1 MREILDL
8 KVLKTITDYAEYHKK
23 RKRLS
28 YHIDRMIFELK
39 VKNGEIYVLDT
50 FIVPV
55 DLNKRRS
62 GKKIAQGTFDAEFVF
77 DSLKGTAVGYI
88 VVLINLYNL
97 SLVDVKIF
105 SKKTSKVEIWDEMV
119 ISNLGTLNGKI
130 KAVIADAGFSCY
142 KVYEMSM
149 S

>member
-1 MREILDL
+1 LREILDL
-8 KVLKTITDYAEYHKK
+8 KVLKTITDYAEYHKR

-28 YHIDRMIFELK
+28 YHLDRMIFELK

-105 SKKTSKVEIWDEMV
+105 SKKTSKVKADEMV
-119 ISNLGTLNGKI
+119 IKNVGTLNGKI
-130 KAVIADAGFSCY
+130 KL
-142 KVYEMSM
+142 
-149 S
+149 